1 MITYDSASQEP
12 PFIREAKELWHYKDL
27 LRNLISRDL
36 KIRYKR
42 SVLGFGWAML
52 NPLLTMIVLTMV
64 FSAIFRF
71 DTEDYAIFVLAGL
84 LLWNFYSQGTNVA
97 TSSILGNSAVLTR
110 IHVPASA
117 FVVVSV
123 GTAFVNLLYS
133 LGPLLLIALVT
144 GIRPSFSWFFLVVP
158 ILQTAILAFGVGL
171 LLAPLAV
178 YFRDV
183 IDIYQ
188 VFLSLYFYVSPIIY
202 PADVLPPTLLKL
214 QQANPFFYLLSNIR
228 TPLIDGAL
236 PDGSSIALGFV
247 IPCLILLI
255 GWLVFTGVERELT
268 YHL

>member
-1 MITYDSASQEP
+1 MFTYDSASQEP
-12 PFIREAKELWHYKDL
+12 PFFREAKELWRYKDL
-27 LRNLISRDL
+27 LRNLVSRDL

-42 SVLGFGWAML
+42 SALGFGWAML
-52 NPLLTMIVLTMV
+52 NPLLTMIVLTLV

-71 DTEDYAIFVLAGL
+71 DVEDYAIFVLAGL

-97 TSSILGNSAVLTR
+97 ISSILNNSSVLTR

-117 FVVVSV
+117 FVMVAV

-144 GIRPSFSWFFLVVP
+144 GIRPSISWLFLVVP
-158 ILQTAILAFGVGL
+158 ILQTAIFALGVGL

-178 YFRDV
+178 YFHDI

-188 VFLSLYFYVSPIIY
+188 VLLSLYFYVSPIIY
-202 PADVLPPTLLKL
+202 PADVLPSTLLTL
-214 QQANPFFYLLSNIR
+214 QQFNPFFYLLSNIR
-228 TPLIDGAL
+228 TPLIDGTL
-236 PDGSSIALGFV
+236 PDGRSIILGFV

-255 GWLVFTGVERELT
+255 GWLVFTRMDRELT
-268 YHL
+268 YQL